1 MKWLIRVT
9 VPILVI
15 AVGTWWLLLDGTAP
29 KTADNGFEIAEYRQ
43 LVAAGAD
50 DLPKEIRI
58 EQVGSDLAPGFAAE
72 VGNFSADYAT
82 TYTSFQI
89 VWPDQTIVIG
99 GAIDAETSKEME
111 QSEDDR
117 KFDGEAYG
125 RVTAAMISTEKVL
138 ITHEHLDH
146 VMAVARHP
154 EPAQLAPRLHLN
166 AAQLAGLSQFAKGGI
181 LPSEIAGVATE
192 DFEKATLIA
201 PGLVL
206 IPTPGHTAGSRS
218 FFVTLENGAEYLL
231 IGDIVWK
238 MSNIENLK
246 TRPRLLQYI
255 LFDPQENRSRVLEQV
270 RALHDLKK
278 SNPNLIILPSHD
290 KIYLD
295 SLVKAGTLQSKF
307 NIEPPLTSP
316 QQEPSP

>member
-1 MKWLIRVT
+1 MNWFVRFAILA
-9 VPILVI
+9 LVI
-15 AVGTWWLLLDGTAP
+15 AAGSWWLLLDGNAP
-29 KTADNGFEIAEYRQ
+29 KTAENSFEIAEYRQ
-43 LVAAGAD
+43 LTKAGSG

-58 EQVGSDLAPGFAAE
+58 ERVGSDVAPGFAAE
-72 VGNFSADYAT
+72 AGNFAADYAT

-89 VWPDQTIVIG
+89 VWPDRTVVIG
-99 GAIDAETSKEME
+99 GAIDEETSVEME
-111 QSEDDR
+111 QSADDR
-117 KFDGEAYG
+117 QFDDAAYG
-125 RVTAAMISTEKVL
+125 RVKTAMMSAEKIL

-166 AAQLAGLSQFAKGGI
+166 AAQLAGLPQFAKGGK
-181 LPSEIAGVATE
+181 LPSEIAGITTQ

-218 FFVTLENGAEYLL
+218 FFITLENGTEYLL

-255 LFDPQENRSRVLEQV
+255 LFDPKEDRSRVLEQV
-270 RALHDLKK
+270 RALHDLQK
-278 SNPNLIILPSHD
+278 SNPELIILPSHD

-295 SLVKAGTLQSKF
+295 SLVKAGTLRAKF
-307 NIEPPLTSP
+307 DLEPPQASS
-316 QQEPSP
+316 Q